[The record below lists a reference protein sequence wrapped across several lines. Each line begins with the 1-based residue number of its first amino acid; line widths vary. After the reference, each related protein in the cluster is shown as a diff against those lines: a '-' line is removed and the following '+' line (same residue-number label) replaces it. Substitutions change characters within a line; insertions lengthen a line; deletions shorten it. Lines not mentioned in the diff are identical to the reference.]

1 MSVLSAKVIL
11 LSFVASHSSTFDSLL
26 MKHLKKNSLI
36 KSPQNSPLGDGGTN
50 HLSVTSRI
58 LVAFASGA
66 LIAVFFLPVWRIDL
80 FAPQYPE
87 GLTMFIW
94 INNITG
100 QVDII
105 NGLNH
110 YIGMKHINV
119 AMFPEFKFLP
129 FVVGF
134 FMLLGMIAAIT
145 GRRKFLFYYL
155 ILTAIGGAMAMFDF
169 YKWGYN
175 YGHNLD
181 PNAPIQVP
189 GLTYQPPLVGHKR
202 LLNFDA
208 YSFPDVGGWIVVG
221 AAFLAF
227 AVWFAE
233 WYHQRKANK
242 KLRSIPKVAIAASVL
257 IFLISCSN
265 KPEPFNYGKDVCY
278 FCKMGIADPKF
289 GGEVVTKK
297 GKVYKFD
304 DAKCLIGFLKS
315 GEINEKDIAQKL
327 VINFQKQNDFIDA
340 GKAFFLVSPELKSPM
355 GGNAAAFTS
364 QLEAEK
370 IKTNAQGQVVLWNEI
385 YNTTQ

>member
-1 MSVLSAKVIL
+1 M
-11 LSFVASHSSTFDSLL
+11 
-26 MKHLKKNSLI
+26 MKPNL
-36 KSPQNSPLGDGGTN
+36 TT
-50 HLSVTSRI
+50 TSRI

-87 GLTMFIW
+87 GLTMNIW

-119 AMFPEFKFLP
+119 GMFPEFKFLP

-134 FMLLGMIAAIT
+134 FMLLGMIVAVT

-155 ILTAIGGAMAMFDF
+155 VLTVIGGILAMADF

-175 YGHNLD
+175 YGHDLD
-181 PNAPIQVP
+181 PSAPIQVP
-189 GLTYQPPLVGHKR
+189 GLSYQPPLFGHKR

-208 YSFPDVGGWIVVG
+208 YSFPDVGGWIVIAAG
-221 AAFLAF
+221 ALAF

-233 WYHQRKANK
+233 WYHQRKINRNVKPVTNIA
-242 KLRSIPKVAIAASVL
+242 VAAAVL
-257 IFLISCSN
+257 IFFISSCSTQ
-265 KPEPFNYGKDVCY
+265 PQPFNYGKDVCDN
-278 FCKMGIADPKF
+278 CKMTIVDPKF
-289 GGEVVTKK
+289 GGEIITKK

-304 DAKCLIGFLKS
+304 DVACMIHFVRS
-315 GEINEKDIAQKL
+315 GSLQEAEILQKL
-327 VINFQKQNDFIDA
+327 FINFQKQNDFIDVN
-340 GKAFFLVSPELKSPM
+340 KAFLLVSPELKTPM
-355 GGNAAAFTS
+355 GGNAAAFIS
-364 QLEAEK
+364 QQEAEK
-370 IKTNAQGQVVLWNEI
+370 MKNTAVGEVMNWNDVLNKSE
-385 YNTTQ
+385 